1 MARLN
6 SKSIVL
12 SLLALSIL
20 LIKSDCHAESVQV
33 VDLDGTEGTT
43 EFLAIGSPSFLE
55 IRGKGKAP
63 AGQIQIKDGSAQGS
77 LTVPID
83 SFDTGIEARNHHMKT
98 VYLDTTKYPVST
110 LTFRGIQ
117 VSKNFSNANYTAS
130 EFPISA
136 ILTLHGISQPVTVLA
151 DLERKS
157 DGSSLSLH
165 AHFKLKLTQ
174 YGVKIPTFA
183 GITVADEVQI
193 TIQTAA
199 PIISIK

>member
-1 MARLN
+1 MAH
-6 SKSIVL
+6 SITKSVL
-12 SLLALSIL
+12 FSFIALSTFL
-20 LIKSDCHAESVQV
+20 AASASHAESLQV

-63 AGQIQIKDGSAQGS
+63 TGQIQIKDGSAQGS

-83 SFDTGIEARNHHMKT
+83 SFDTGIETRNHHMKT
-98 VYLDTTKYPVST
+98 VYLDTKKYPVST

-117 VSKNFSNANYTAS
+117 IPKNFSTDGYTAS
-130 EFPISA
+130 GFPVSA
-136 ILTLHGISQPVTVLA
+136 VLTLHGVSQPVTVLA

-157 DGSSLSLH
+157 DGPSLSLH
-165 AHFKLKLTQ
+165 AHFKLKLSQ

-199 PIISIK
+199 PIMLIK